1 MVIICVIG
9 EKGGVKMEAGYLVGK
24 FVEDKLKELGT
35 NGVIAWLSGSVGKM
49 VAKKIVTK
57 VAQAGVTAAAGY
69 IAGLLGASGSIAGP
83 LGAIVGGVGGWL

>member
-24 FVEDKLKELGT
+24 FVEGKLKELGT

-49 VAKKIVTK
+49 VAKK
-57 VAQAGVTAAAGY
+57 
-69 IAGLLGASGSIAGP
+69 
-83 LGAIVGGVGGWL
+83 